1 MNRAA
6 RLVTVLAV
14 AAALLSTAGCKKLQ
28 ARDELNKGI
37 KSYKNANYEQAINH
51 FQEAVRLDGEL
62 KVAKLYLATAYAQ
75 QYVPGVLSKENMD
88 NANQAIAEYNNV
100 LSNDP
105 QNINSIKGIGY
116 LYMNM
121 KKWDDARQFYK
132 KALELDPNDPDLYYS
147 VGFIDW
153 SQAYQDAAQIKA
165 DAGMRVEDELKGKA
179 NQKYCDQ
186 IKAKDGAA
194 VEEGMKMLQTAINKR
209 EDYDSAMAYLNLLY
223 RRKANDMTC
232 EDAEA
237 RAGYIKAANDW
248 INKAMDARK
257 KKAEAASKKN
267 VGGIIL
273 DATPTPSPTPS
284 PSK

>member
-1 MNRAA
+1 MNRGA

-14 AAALLSTAGCKKLQ
+14 AAALLSTAGCNKLK
-28 ARDELNKGI
+28 ARDQLNKGI
-37 KSYKNANYEQAINH
+37 QSYKSANYEQAINH
-51 FQEAVRLDGEL
+51 FQEAVRLDDDL

-75 QYVPGVLSKENMD
+75 QYVPGVDSKENMD
-88 NANQAIAEYNNV
+88 NANQAIAEYNKV

-121 KKWDDARQFYK
+121 KKWEEARQFYK

-147 VGFIDW
+147 IGFIDW
-153 SQAYQDAAQIKA
+153 SQSYKDAAEIKA
-165 DAGMRVEDELKGKA
+165 AAGMRVEEELKGKA
-179 NQKYCDQ
+179 DQKYCDQ

-194 VEEGMKMLQTAINKR
+194 IEEGMKMLQTAIDKR

-232 EDAEA
+232 EDAQA
-237 RAGYIKAANDW
+237 RAEYIKTADAW
-248 INKAMDARK
+248 VNKAMDARR
-257 KKAEAASKKN
+257 KKAEAESKKN
-267 VGGIIL
+267 RGGIIL
-273 DATPTPSPTPS
+273 EATPTP
-284 PSK
+284 K